1 MPVAPGYRSFA
12 FNATGV
18 YPQVKLQGKKV
29 KTFIFCAQREFQL
42 LIDTTA
48 EHVGESKWRPA
59 GSRHY
64 GAFAMIID
72 LINEKLHL
80 AIWVVAVLNG
90 SPKKKLTLLGVA

>member
-48 EHVGESKWRPA
+48 EHVGESK
-59 GSRHY
+59 
-64 GAFAMIID
+64 
-72 LINEKLHL
+72 
-80 AIWVVAVLNG
+80 
-90 SPKKKLTLLGVA
+90 